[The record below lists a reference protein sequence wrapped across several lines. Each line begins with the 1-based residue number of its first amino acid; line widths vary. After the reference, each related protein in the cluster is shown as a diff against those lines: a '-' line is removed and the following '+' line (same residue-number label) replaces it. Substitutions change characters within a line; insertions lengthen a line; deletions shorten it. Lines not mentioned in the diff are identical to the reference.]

1 MTLLIVSDSH
11 GRYERLESLLEMHKN
26 VDALIFLG
34 DGLLDL
40 DRAGVRDYP
49 FTVFSVRGNWD
60 SGRGSITAMRAKDE
74 MTFTFEG
81 IKFFA
86 LHGHTKGVKSTLVNA
101 IYAAEQ
107 NEADVLLF
115 GHTHEPLSLY
125 LPEGDE
131 SFGFKIQK
139 PLYLFNPGSIGGYE
153 RSFGCVTV
161 DKNGGV
167 LMSHGNLER

>member
-74 MTFTFEG
+74 ITFTFDG

-107 NEADVLLF
+107 SEADVLLF
-115 GHTHEPLSLY
+115 GHTHEPIDTYLSQGEYNLN
-125 LPEGDE
+125 
-131 SFGFKIQK
+131 K
-139 PLYLFNPGSIGGYE
+139 PLHIFNPGSLANYSYGLCEI
-153 RSFGCVTV
+153 R
-161 DKNGGV
+161 NGQF
-167 LMSHGNLER
+167 LFSHGTLY